1 MFFNPF
7 RHEMK
12 YKVNMRSGWSIG
24 FLLKQ
29 NQENKSNNN
38 KKTNNLKIIL
48 KNVYVNCMGNVRP
61 KVLCLY

>member
-12 YKVNMRSGWSIG
+12 YIVNMRSGWSISH
-24 FLLKQ
+24 LLKQ
-29 NQENKSNNN
+29 NQQNNSNNN
-38 KKTNNLKIIL
+38 KKTNNLKMIL
-48 KNVYVNCMGNVRP
+48 KNVYVNCKGNVRP